1 MWYIH
6 HKRLEIDTLS
16 YRWEGMFM
24 RKSRSIYVLLLKHF
38 LLASLLPTLL
48 LSALVCAICF
58 DLLVDQAVQKNMSAL
73 ELASAPVEEN
83 LDTVRSVAIMLPALG
98 GTTSALSANSLYSLL
113 LSCDDESEL
122 PIPPEKLAS
131 FKLMQSSLYQVYFIY
146 NQYINGIHI
155 VLDHGTVLSFGST
168 ITPSGDFA
176 GDMRALMSTSNGQ
189 PQFMPAALEYVYA
202 GINSLQNGAS
212 IHSCLTYLSELKRL
226 DGSGETLALLVID
239 MNAALFQSLRDLAD
253 SHAARIYAIDAQG
266 RTVYSSDGE
275 PYDGAQEQF
284 EPGARYELSARRMV
298 CAYPLADDS
307 GITILYVADIDPVT
321 LIEPTLMAA
330 LVIIALA
337 VAYSLIMTVR
347 NARRFSQPIMRLCE
361 VMTSGSDM
369 PRSIAPYYDM
379 RELRVLYMRY
389 NDMLDSI
396 SRHIDQKYNSEIAL
410 ERMRMKAMEAQMDS
424 HFLYNTLECIYSM
437 ALLSGTDDV
446 AQVAKSLSDTLR
458 YISRTEG
465 PTVTVRQE
473 LAHVQDY
480 ITIQRARLGD
490 DVSCIVSV
498 DAALLERHMLKLT
511 LQPLVENAF
520 KHGLVGARGP
530 RNVYLAGEERG
541 GWLVFTVR
549 DNGVGMDADRLR
561 QVRRGLDE
569 PQGAGEGVG
578 LSNISRRLKLY
589 YGATASLEIE
599 SEPMQGT
606 LVTLSIPEGDVR

>member
-1 MWYIH
+1 
-6 HKRLEIDTLS
+6 
-16 YRWEGMFM
+16 M

-168 ITPSGDFA
+168 ITPSNDFA
-176 GDMRALMSTSNGQ
+176 EKMRKLMDASDGT
-189 PQFMPAALEYVYA
+189 PQLVPAAMEYIYA
-202 GINSLQNGAS
+202 GINSLHNGAS
-212 IHSCLTYLSELKRL
+212 IHSCLTYMSELKRL
-226 DGSGETLALLVID
+226 DGSGKSLALIVID
-239 MNAALFQSLRDLAD
+239 MNAAVFESLLDLAKAHD
-253 SHAARIYAIDAQG
+253 ARIYAIDAQG
-266 RTVYSSDGE
+266 RSIYSSDGQ
-275 PYDGAQEQF
+275 PYGGVYKSGGMET
-284 EPGARYELSARRMV
+284 RYELFTQRIL
-298 CAYPLADDS
+298 CEYKLADGS
-307 GITILYVADIDPVT
+307 GITILYVSDIDPMM
-321 LIEPTLMAA
+321 LIEPTLLTA
-330 LVIIALA
+330 LIIVALA
-337 VAYSLIMTVR
+337 VAYSLVMTVR
-347 NARRFSQPIMRLCE
+347 NARRFSRPIMRLCE
-361 VMTSGSDM
+361 VMTSGGDM

-389 NDMLDSI
+389 NEMLDSI
-396 SRHIDQKYNSEIAL
+396 SRHIDQKYKSEIAL
-410 ERMRMKAMEAQMDS
+410 ERMRMKAMEAQIDS

-437 ALLSGTDDV
+437 ALLNGADDV
-446 AQVAKSLSDTLR
+446 AQVVKSLSDALR

-473 LAHVQDY
+473 LAYVQNY

-498 DAALLERHMLKLT
+498 DSALLERHMLKLT

-520 KHGLVGARGP
+520 KHGLASARGS
-530 RNVYLAGEERG
+530 RNVFLSGEERSG
-541 GWLVFTVR
+541 LLVFIVR
-549 DNGVGMDADRLR
+549 DNGVGMDADRLN
-561 QVRRGLDE
+561 QVRRGISEAHD
-569 PQGAGEGVG
+569 PVNGVG
-578 LSNISRRLKLY
+578 LSNIYRRLKLY
-589 YGATASLEIE
+589 YGATASLEIV

-606 LVTLSIPEGDVR
+606 LVKLSIPEGDVQ